1 MAEAQEKENET
12 VPAGVEIDVNIEDI
26 INNVANQDFS
36 KAQPTF
42 AELMKQKV
50 NHALEQEKIA
60 VANQIFNSE
69 EPEEAEEESEE
80 DSDEASEDNEE
91 DSEDH
96 IENDE
101 ESEEEIPDEAA

>member
-1 MAEAQEKENET
+1 MAEAQEKENQT

-50 NHALEQEKIA
+50 NDALEQEKIA

>member
-50 NHALEQEKIA
+50 NDALEQEKIA

-80 DSDEASEDNEE
+80 DSDEASE
-91 DSEDH
+91 SEDH

-101 ESEEEIPDEAA
+101 ESEEETPDEAA

>member
-42 AELMKQKV
+42 VELMKQKV
-50 NHALEQEKIA
+50 NDALDQEQIA
-60 VANQIFNSE
+60 VANQIFNSK
-69 EPEEAEEESEE
+69 EPEEAEEES
-80 DSDEASEDNEE
+80 EE

>member
-50 NHALEQEKIA
+50 NDALDQEKIA
-60 VANQIFNSE
+60 VANQIFNSK
-69 EPEEAEEESEE
+69 EPEEAEEES
-80 DSDEASEDNEE
+80 EE

-101 ESEEEIPDEAA
+101 ESEEETPDEAA

>member
-50 NHALEQEKIA
+50 NNALEQEKISIA
-60 VANQIFNSE
+60 GQIFNDE
-69 EPEEAEEESEE
+69 EPDEEESE
-80 DSDEASEDNEE
+80 DNAEE
-91 DSEDH
+91 EEDH
-96 IENDE
+96 IENDAEPE
-101 ESEEEIPDEAA
+101 EVPDEAA